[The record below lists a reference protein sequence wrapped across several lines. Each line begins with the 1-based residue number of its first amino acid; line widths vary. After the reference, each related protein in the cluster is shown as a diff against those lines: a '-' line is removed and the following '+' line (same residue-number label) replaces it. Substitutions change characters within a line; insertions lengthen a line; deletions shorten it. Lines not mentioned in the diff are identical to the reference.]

1 MSATNCWFLNSF
13 PVEMEKETQVIARG
27 LRRHDPALLDR
38 LIEQY
43 RFRLFRYLLVLTG
56 NRDAAEELF
65 QDTWIRVLERGH
77 QYNQKWKFEFWLF
90 TIARNL
96 VIDRQR
102 RRAPRY
108 VDLLTGFDEAENR
121 PGFDSPRQPSAF
133 DSLAQREEGE
143 RVHAA
148 LACLPAV
155 YREVLALRFQEDMKL
170 EEIAE
175 VVAAPLPTVKSRLYR
190 GLAAMRRLLEGGEA

>member
-1 MSATNCWFLNSF
+1 MSATNCWFVNSF
-13 PVEMEKETQVIARG
+13 PLEMEKETQVIARG
-27 LRRHDPALLDR
+27 LRRRDPDLLDH

-43 RFRLFRYLLVLTG
+43 RFRLFRYLLVVTRS
-56 NRDAAEELF
+56 RDAAEELF
-65 QDTWIRVLERGH
+65 QETWIRVLERGH
-77 QYNQKWKFEFWLF
+77 QYNQKWKFESWLF

-102 RRAPRY
+102 RRAPQY

-121 PGFDSPRQPSAF
+121 PELDSPRHSSAF

-143 RVHAA
+143 RIHAA
-148 LACLPAV
+148 LARLPATF
-155 YREVLALRFQEDMKL
+155 REVLALRFQEDLKL
-170 EEIAE
+170 EEIAV

-190 GLAAMRRLLEGGEA
+190 GLEAMRQLLEGGKA